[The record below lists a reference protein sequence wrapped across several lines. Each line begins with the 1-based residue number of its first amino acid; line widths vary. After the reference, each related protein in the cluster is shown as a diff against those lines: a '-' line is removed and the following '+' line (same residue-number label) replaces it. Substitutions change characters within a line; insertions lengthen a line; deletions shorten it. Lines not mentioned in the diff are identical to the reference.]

1 MYKRTRK
8 KVVVLKVFCNLDRI
22 QIFKCLQVE
31 TRTDCEDFGSFD
43 SLDFFTMQTTT
54 ETTEDDTTIELPD
67 HDEVT
72 EEIHNDIVEGKSANQ
87 RYL

>member
-8 KVVVLKVFCNLDRI
+8 KLLCSKFFAI
-22 QIFKCLQVE
+22 QIGFRSSNVCKLRQVE
-31 TRTDCEDFGSFD
+31 TCEDFGSFD
-43 SLDFFTMQTTT
+43 FLDFFTMQTTT

-67 HDEVT
+67 EVT

>member
-1 MYKRTRK
+1 MK
-8 KVVVLKVFCNLDRI
+8 I
-22 QIFKCLQVE
+22 
-31 TRTDCEDFGSFD
+31 FGSFD